1 MLEKKREFLAW
12 EYKNTTTETIEGD
25 EKTERIYH
33 RREGHDFVSGEE
45 WENTKRYTKHDNSE
59 EVVNRAKDASGEWSE
74 SYSQN
79 GRERWSKKEG
89 RRGGQQ
95 WREQWYRRACYD

>member
-1 MLEKKREFLAW
+1 MLEAKKEFLAW

-25 EKTERIYH
+25 DKTERIYH

-45 WENTKRYTKHDNSE
+45 WENTKRFTKHDNSE

-74 SYSQN
+74 SYSQHR
-79 GRERWSKKEG
+79 RERWSKKEA
-89 RRGGQQ
+89 RRGG
-95 WREQWYRRACYD
+95 